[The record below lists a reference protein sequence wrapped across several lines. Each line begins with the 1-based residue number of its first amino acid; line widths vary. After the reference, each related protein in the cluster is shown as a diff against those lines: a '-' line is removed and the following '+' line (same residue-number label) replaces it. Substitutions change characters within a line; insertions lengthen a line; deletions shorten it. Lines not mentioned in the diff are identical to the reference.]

1 MTYEAGAHF
10 QTMPAGDDNTAPP
23 LPAKESFRN
32 RRRFISDSNRENATE
47 K

>member
-1 MTYEAGAHF
+1 MTYEAGVHF
-10 QTMPAGDDNTAPP
+10 QTMSAGDDNIAPP

-32 RRRFISDSNRENATE
+32 CRRFISVSNAIE